1 VVLGR
6 RPRRRLLPPIAF
18 LMAVLL
24 GLPLSNVYAWAVFS
38 VNGETL
44 VEDEPPEFAPGAVAA
59 GHWIAQHSDPYDVVA
74 TNVHC
79 RMPVPPASDRC
90 DNRSFW
96 VAALSERRVL
106 IEGWGYTTESNA
118 ELSIGQRAASVPV
131 KYAERLAIND
141 AAFTRPS
148 EQTVSRLI
156 DTYDVK
162 FLLVSK
168 LYPVDLPGLEALD
181 QVVEK
186 TFENTNYVVFEVRE
200 G

>member
-1 VVLGR
+1 
-6 RPRRRLLPPIAF
+6 
-18 LMAVLL
+18 
-24 GLPLSNVYAWAVFS
+24 
-38 VNGETL
+38 
-44 VEDEPPEFAPGAVAA
+44 
-59 GHWIAQHSDPYDVVA
+59 
-74 TNVHC
+74 
-79 RMPVPPASDRC
+79 
-90 DNRSFW
+90 
-96 VAALSERRVL
+96 VL

-118 ELSIGQRAASVPV
+118 ELSIGQRAAGVPV

-181 QVVEK
+181 QLVEK